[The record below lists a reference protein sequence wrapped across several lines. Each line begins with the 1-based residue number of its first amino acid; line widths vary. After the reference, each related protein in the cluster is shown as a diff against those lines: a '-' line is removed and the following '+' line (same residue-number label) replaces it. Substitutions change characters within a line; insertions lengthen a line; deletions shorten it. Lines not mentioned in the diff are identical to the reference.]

1 MKIAALQMVSAPD
14 LAANLATA
22 ERLIDQAAADGAQLV
37 SLPEYFVQM
46 GLHET
51 DKFQIAEEFGCGP
64 MQEMLATK
72 ARQHAIWVA
81 GGSIPIKTQDPV
93 KVTNTAL
100 LFNPQGEAVAR
111 YDKMHLFSYQDG
123 TRNLDEGRTMVAGTE
138 IVTAGT
144 PFGRIGISIC
154 YDLRFPELYR
164 AMGEVDLILVPSA
177 FTVLTGVAHWEVL
190 LRAIAI
196 ENQCYVLSAAQG
208 SHKAVHAVVGG
219 FKAVDT
225 DHVLEDG
232 HGVAA
237 QKQLGLNELSVDF
250 AQTRC
255 CGGRSRWPHR
265 KSLKDRASW
274 GLTQRGRCEWFCGRC
289 R

>member
-51 DKFQIAEEFGCGP
+51 DKFQIAEEFGRGP
-64 MQEMLATK
+64 MQEMLAAK

-81 GGSIPIKTQDPV
+81 GGSIPIKTQDPA

-100 LFNPQGEAVAR
+100 LFNPQGEVVAR

-123 TRNLDEGRTMVAGTE
+123 TRNLDEGRTMVAGRE
-138 IVTAGT
+138 VVTADT
-144 PFGRIGISIC
+144 PWARIGMSIC

-164 AMGEVDLILVPSA
+164 AMGEVDLILAPSA
-177 FTVLTGVAHWEVL
+177 FTVPTGSAHWRVL
-190 LRAIAI
+190 LTARAI
-196 ENQCYVLSAAQG
+196 ENQCYVLAAAQG
-208 SHKAVHAVVGG
+208 GTHANGRQTYGHSMLVDPWGEVVSELPHGEGVVVG
-219 FKAVDT
+219 
-225 DHVLEDG
+225 E
-232 HGVAA
+232 
-237 QKQLGLNELSVDF
+237 LNPERLNSVRHNLQ
-250 AQTRC
+250 ALK
-255 CGGRSRWPHR
+255 HR
-265 KSLKDRASW
+265 RLNTIGTLRETS
-274 GLTQRGRCEWFCGRC
+274 
-289 R
+289 